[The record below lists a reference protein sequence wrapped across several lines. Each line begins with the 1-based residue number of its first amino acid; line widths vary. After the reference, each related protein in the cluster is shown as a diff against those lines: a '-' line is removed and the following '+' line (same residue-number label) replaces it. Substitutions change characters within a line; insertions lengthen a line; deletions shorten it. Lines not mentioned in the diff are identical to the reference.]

1 MSSELAA
8 ALDRTPD
15 RAAAQH
21 ALSRI
26 ETAWHETQLPL
37 RDVLASFG
45 GSLPAL
51 FHLLSISPVSVEKLV
66 RDPAALIWLAAPEVC
81 DADRGPVRMR
91 AALREMGWVEPSATR
106 TALKPKAFAPLRRW
120 KQRELLRIALRDV
133 GDTTTVEATTLELSH
148 LAEVCIREITA
159 AWHADLVR
167 RLGDPGTGFC
177 ILGMGKLGAQE
188 LNFSSD
194 IDVLFFYDEP
204 GELASGLSRQEFF
217 TRLAQSVIETFAAA
231 DHDGALFRIDVRLR
245 PEGGGGPLVRTLDS
259 MEHYYAAFGE
269 TWERMAL
276 SKARLVAGDEELAYE
291 FFQRLQAFIYPRS
304 VSPDMIEEVAHL
316 KGRIERELLG
326 PSRVHRDVK
335 LGRGGIRE
343 IEFICQALQL
353 LHGSR
358 HAFLQER
365 QTLKALHNLR
375 ELEFLQAQDATT
387 LSAAYRYLRTVE
399 HRLQI
404 ENEAQTHTL
413 PKDKK
418 SLRRLAHSLH
428 RGQAGAQ
435 DETAFLAT
443 LARSMDGVRSVF
455 ERVMRSEERAPEPAA
470 DLSFF
475 HDSTAAQKNF
485 KDLGEG
491 GGTALIAP
499 RTKKLFAR
507 LEPHLH
513 AQLRQ
518 VADPD
523 GALTRLVRF
532 AERYGSRNAL
542 FDTLLVNPRVL
553 ELFVKLFDA
562 SAFLSEIAIRRPQ
575 LVEEIAR
582 LGNLG
587 QRIGLSNHL
596 TNLLQND
603 EDLPWMEWVRVY
615 RHAQQLRIGLRDL
628 LGISPLQAVW
638 EECSVLA
645 EACLLFTARQLGVE
659 NDLTTIALGKFGGCE
674 LGYGADLDVLFIGS
688 VPSSAAQLIRA
699 MTESTAEGR
708 LFPVDARLRPEGESG
723 QLAIPLS
730 AWVDYF
736 ARGRGELWEAQ
747 ALTKAR
753 PLYGP
758 DQATWLAVAQAVW
771 REHGRRPDLMERIA
785 AMSQRIAEHRG
796 GDPMLDFKTGP
807 GGIAH
812 LEFYVQSLQMKL
824 GHWEPNT
831 LAALQRIAPPENVAP
846 LTEAYFT
853 LRKVET
859 VLRRMDDTSI
869 SKLPE
874 NPAEQD
880 RVAIR
885 CGLPGS
891 GDLLHSLARARET
904 IHGLAN
910 FAK

>member
-1 MSSELAA
+1 MSSEFAA
-8 ALDRTPD
+8 VLDRTPD

-26 ETAWHETQLPL
+26 ESAWDEAQLPF
-37 RDVLASFG
+37 RDVLASFAD
-45 GSLPAL
+45 SLPAL
-51 FHLLSISPVSVEKLV
+51 LHLLAISPISVEKVV
-66 RDPAALIWLAAPEVC
+66 RDSGALIWLATPEVR
-81 DADRGPVRMR
+81 DADRGPARMR
-91 AALREMGWVEPSATR
+91 ASLREMGWVQPDLSG

-133 GDTTTVEATTLELSH
+133 GGAATVEATTLELSH
-148 LAEVCIREITA
+148 LAEVCVREITA
-159 AWHADLVR
+159 AWHDDLVR
-167 RLGDPGTGFC
+167 RLGEPGTGFC

-194 IDVLFFYDEP
+194 IDILFFYDEP

-217 TRLAQSVIETFAAA
+217 TRLAQSVIETFTAT
-231 DHDGALFRIDVRLR
+231 DNGVLFRIDVRLR
-245 PEGGGGPLVRTLDS
+245 PEGDGGPLVRTLES

-375 ELEFLQAQDATT
+375 ELEFLPAQDAAT
-387 LSAAYRYLRTVE
+387 LSTAYRFLRTVE

-404 ENEAQTHTL
+404 ENEAQIHTL
-413 PKDKK
+413 PKDKEA
-418 SLRRLAHSLH
+418 LRRLALSLH
-428 RGQAGAQ
+428 WGQTGEQ
-435 DETAFLAT
+435 DEVAFLAK
-443 LARSMDGVRSVF
+443 LAEQMDGVRSIF
-455 ERVMRSEERAPEPAA
+455 ERVMKSEERAPDAA
-470 DLSFF
+470 DLTFF
-475 HDSTAAQKNF
+475 HDSAAAHQNL

-491 GGTALIAP
+491 GGSALIAP

-507 LEPHLH
+507 LEPHLL

-523 GALTRLVRF
+523 AALTRLVRF

-562 SAFLSEIAIRRPQ
+562 SVFLSEIAIRRPQ

-587 QRIGLSNHL
+587 QRIGLSNHRA
-596 TNLLQND
+596 NLLRND
-603 EDLPWMEWVRVY
+603 EGLPWIEWVRVY

-645 EACLLFTARQLGVE
+645 EACLLFTAQQLGVE
-659 NDLTTIALGKFGGCE
+659 HDLTIIALGKFGGCE
-674 LGYGADLDVLFIGS
+674 LGYGADLDVLFIGGD
-688 VPSSAAQLIRA
+688 PSAAAQLIRA

-708 LFPVDARLRPEGESG
+708 VFPVDARLRPEGESG

-730 AWVDYF
+730 AWEDYF
-736 ARGRGELWEAQ
+736 TRGRGELWEAQ

-753 PLYGP
+753 PLHGS
-758 DQATWLAVAQAVW
+758 DQAAWLEFAQTVW
-771 REHGRRPDLMERIA
+771 RERGRRPDLMERIA
-785 AMSQRIAEHRG
+785 GMLQRIAEHRG

-807 GGIAH
+807 GGIVR

-831 LAALQRIAPPENVAP
+831 LAALRRIVPAEHVTP
-846 LTEAYFT
+846 LTEAYLT

-869 SKLPE
+869 SRLPE
-874 NPAEQD
+874 NPAEQN

-885 CGLPGS
+885 CGLPGRD
-891 GDLLHSLARARET
+891 DLLHSLTKARET
-904 IHGLAN
+904 IQRRAR